1 MQKND
6 QELVVQV
13 ATVVS
18 RRRRWTARLFYGLAG
33 VFAVLTAA
41 MYTPGHALTSSG
53 VSTFLSDSTMIVFA
67 VLWYLVAVLCFA
79 GVVSHRG
86 RRMAAPALTGM
97 LAVWVSVYFT
107 QWIWGEGII
116 TIASVKNYL
125 FMWVASFC
133 AVSALADEKEP

>member
-1 MQKND
+1 MRKND
-6 QELVVQV
+6 KELVVQV
-13 ATVVS
+13 ATTSS
-18 RRRRWTARLFYGLAG
+18 RRRRWITRLFYGLAG
-33 VFAVLTAA
+33 VFAALTAA

-53 VSTFLSDSTMIVFA
+53 VTTFLSNSAMILFA
-67 VLWYLVAVLCFA
+67 VLWYLVAVLCVA
-79 GVVSHRG
+79 GVVSCRA

-97 LAVWVSVYFT
+97 LAVLVAVYFT

-116 TIASVKNYL
+116 TVASFKNYL

>member
-13 ATVVS
+13 ATTGS
-18 RRRRWTARLFYGLAG
+18 RRRRYAARLFYGLAG
-33 VFAVLTAA
+33 LFAAITAV

-53 VSTFLSDSTMIVFA
+53 VSTFLANSTMILFA
-67 VLWYLVAVLCFA
+67 VLWYVVAALCLA
-79 GVVSHRG
+79 GVLSFRA
-86 RRMAAPALTGM
+86 RRAAAPALTGM
-97 LAVWVSVYFT
+97 LAVLLSVYFT

-116 TIASVKNYL
+116 TVASFKNYL

>member
-13 ATVVS
+13 ATSSS
-18 RRRRWTARLFYGLAG
+18 RRRRWAARLFYGLAG

-53 VSTFLSDSTMIVFA
+53 VTSFLANSTMIIFA
-67 VLWYLVAVLCFA
+67 VLWYLVAVLCLA
-79 GVVSHRG
+79 GVVSAHA
-86 RRMAAPALTGM
+86 RRAAAPALTGM
-97 LAVWVSVYFT
+97 LAVLLSVYFT

-116 TIASVKNYL
+116 TVASFKNYL

>member
-13 ATVVS
+13 ATNGS
-18 RRRRWTARLFYGLAG
+18 RRRRFTARLFYGLAG
-33 VFAVLTAA
+33 VFAVLTGA

-53 VSTFLSDSTMIVFA
+53 VTSFLSNSTMIIFA
-67 VLWYLVAVLCFA
+67 VLWYLVAVLCWA
-79 GVVSHRG
+79 GVVSCRA
-86 RRMAAPALTGM
+86 RRAAAPALTGM
-97 LAVWVSVYFT
+97 LAVLLSVYFT

-116 TIASVKNYL
+116 TVASVKNYV